1 MGYEN
6 YDNGSSMRQ
15 KDLVLA
21 PNEFCFLQSKT
32 NGVIKTH
39 TGPIM
44 MTISQQEALV
54 IFDTKTKQF
63 KEVSKH

>member
-1 MGYEN
+1 MGYN
-6 YDNGSSMRQ
+6 DSYDNSGAMRQ

-54 IFDTKTKQF
+54 VFDTKSKQF
-63 KEVSKH
+63 RSF

>member
-1 MGYEN
+1 MA
-6 YDNGSSMRQ
+6 YDNYNDNGAMRQ

-39 TGPIM
+39 SGPIM

-54 IFDTKTKQF
+54 VFDTKTKQF
-63 KEVSKH
+63 KEEL